1 MLVIEMICHKN
12 VIKFTYTPILKEYD
26 VKNKLLDILA
36 GKAVT
41 TVFQPIFNVQQKTI
55 VGYEAL
61 TRGPENTELYSPDKL
76 FHYAA
81 QYDLISELEILCRD
95 KAITRF
101 AELKLPGKL
110 FINISPLVLLS
121 KNHPQG
127 ETIKF
132 VQQAGLS
139 CDQIVIE
146 LSEKYPVPNDTM
158 LSEALA
164 KYRQFGFDVAIDD
177 LGAGYSGLKLWSQ
190 LRPDMVKIDRYFVEN
205 CHQDSFKRK
214 FLKAIFDLAQS
225 AKAQVIVEGIETI
238 EEFELL
244 EMLGMVYAQGFY
256 LAKPAI
262 MPIRHYPQHLDANYQ
277 NYSKYPRVNHLSLG

>member
-1 MLVIEMICHKN
+1 
-12 VIKFTYTPILKEYD
+12 
-26 VKNKLLDILA
+26 VKNILLEILA
-36 GKAVT
+36 SKAIT
-41 TVFQPIFNVQQKTI
+41 TVFQPIFNVQAKTI
-55 VGYEAL
+55 LGYEAL

-76 FHYAA
+76 FHLAA

-101 AELKLPGKL
+101 AELKLQGKL
-110 FINISPLVLLS
+110 FLNISPLVLLS

-146 LSEKYPVPNDTM
+146 LSEKYPVPNDNM
-158 LSEALA
+158 LSEALE

-190 LRPDMVKIDRYFVEN
+190 LRPNIVKIDRYFVEN

-214 FLKAIFDLAQS
+214 FLNAIFDLAQS
-225 AKAQVIVEGIETI
+225 AQAQVIVEGIETI

-244 EMLGMVYAQGFY
+244 ARLGMVYAQGFY

-262 MPIRHYPQHLDANYQ
+262 TPIRHYPNYLNADYQ
-277 NYSKYPRVNHLSLG
+277 YYRKSPRESHISLG

>member
-1 MLVIEMICHKN
+1 
-12 VIKFTYTPILKEYD
+12 
-26 VKNKLLDILA
+26 VKDKLLEILA
-36 GKAVT
+36 GKSVN
-41 TVFQPIFNVQQKTI
+41 TVFQPIFNIQQKTI
-55 VGYEAL
+55 LGFEAL
-61 TRGPENTELYSPDKL
+61 TRGPENTELYTPDKL
-76 FHYAA
+76 FYYAS

-101 AELKLPGKL
+101 AELKLQGKL

-127 ETIKF
+127 ETIKL

-146 LSEKYPVPNDTM
+146 LSEKYPVPNDSM

-190 LRPDMVKIDRYFVEN
+190 LRPDIVKIDRYFVEN
-205 CHQDSFKRK
+205 CHKDSFKRK

-238 EEFELL
+238 DEFELL
-244 EMLGMVYAQGFY
+244 ERLGMVYAQGFY
-256 LAKPAI
+256 LAKPNLT
-262 MPIRHYPQHLDANYQ
+262 PVRHYPKHLDVDYQ
-277 NYSKYPRVNHLSLG
+277 YYNKLPKVNHSSLG

>member
-1 MLVIEMICHKN
+1 M
-12 VIKFTYTPILKEYD
+12 
-26 VKNKLLDILA
+26 KNKILEILTN
-36 GKAVT
+36 KAIT
-41 TVFQPIFNVQQKTI
+41 TVFQPIFNVQSKTI
-55 VGYEAL
+55 LGYEAL
-61 TRGPENTELYSPDKL
+61 TRGPEGTELYSPDKL
-76 FHYAA
+76 FYFAS

-101 AELKLPGKL
+101 AELKLQGKL
-110 FINISPLVLLS
+110 FLNISPLVLLS
-121 KNHPQG
+121 KHHPQG
-127 ETIKF
+127 ETIRF

-146 LSEKYPVPNDTM
+146 LSEKYPVPNDSM

-190 LRPDMVKIDRYFVEN
+190 LRPDIVKIDRYFVEN
-205 CHQDSFKRK
+205 CHKDCFKRK

-225 AKAQVIVEGIETI
+225 AKAHVIVEGIEVI

-244 EMLGMVYAQGFY
+244 ERLGMVYAQGFY
-256 LAKPAI
+256 LAKPATI
-262 MPIRHYPQHLDANYQ
+262 PIRHYPKYLDAGYQ
-277 NYSKYPRVNHLSLG
+277 YYSKSLRVNHIFPWLNKGS

>member
-1 MLVIEMICHKN
+1 MKL
-12 VIKFTYTPILKEYD
+12 TYTASLKEYD
-26 VKNKLLDILA
+26 VKNKLLEIIA
-36 GKAVT
+36 SKAIT
-41 TVFQPIFNVQQKTI
+41 TVFQPIFNVQSKTI
-55 VGYEAL
+55 LGYEAL
-61 TRGPENTELYSPDKL
+61 TRGPENTELYSPDNL
-76 FHYAA
+76 FYFAT

-101 AELKLPGKL
+101 AELKLQGKL
-110 FINISPLVLLS
+110 FLNISPLVLLS

-146 LSEKYPVPNDTM
+146 VSEKYPVPNDST

-190 LRPDMVKIDRYFVEN
+190 LRPDIVKIDRYFVEN

-244 EMLGMVYAQGFY
+244 ERLGMVYAQGFY

-262 MPIRHYPQHLDANYQ
+262 IPIKNYPKYLEAGYQ
-277 NYSKYPRVNHLSLG
+277 YHSKSTWDNHISFG